1 MLYIKIL
8 INALFI
14 AAQIHVS
21 TKYQYRRS
29 FLVALS
35 YTIYVIIIL
44 PYVTFEYIYLYLS
57 LMLWLFFNACFFM
70 RDRLF
75 G

>member
-14 AAQIHVS
+14 GAQIHVS
-21 TKYQYRRS
+21 TKYQYKRS
-29 FLVALS
+29 FLVAFL
-35 YTIYVIIIL
+35 YTIYVSIIL
-44 PYVTFEYIYLYLS
+44 PYVTFGYIYLYLS
-57 LMLWLFFNACFFM
+57 VMLWLFFSASFFM

>member
-1 MLYIKIL
+1 MFYIKIL

-21 TKYQYRRS
+21 TKYQYKRS
-29 FLVALS
+29 FLVALL
-35 YTIYVIIIL
+35 YTIYVSIIF
-44 PYVTFEYIYLYLS
+44 PYVTFGYIYLYLS
-57 LMLWLFFNACFFM
+57 VMLWLFFSASFFM
-70 RDRLF
+70 RNRLF

>member
-1 MLYIKIL
+1 MFYIKIL

-21 TKYQYRRS
+21 TKYQYKRS
-29 FLVALS
+29 FLVALL
-35 YTIYVIIIL
+35 YTIYVSIIL
-44 PYVTFEYIYLYLS
+44 PYVTFGYIYLYLS
-57 LMLWLFFNACFFM
+57 VMLWLFFSASFFM

>member
-57 LMLWLFFNACFFM
+57 LMLWLFFSACFFM

>member
-1 MLYIKIL
+1 MFYIKIL

-14 AAQIHVS
+14 AAQVHVS
-21 TKYQYRRS
+21 TKYQYKRS
-29 FLVALS
+29 FLIALL
-35 YTIYVIIIL
+35 YTIYVSIIL

-57 LMLWLFFNACFFM
+57 LMLWLFFSASFFM

-75 G
+75 S

>member
-1 MLYIKIL
+1 MFYIKIL

-14 AAQIHVS
+14 AAQIRVS
-21 TKYQYRRS
+21 TKYQYKRS
-29 FLVALS
+29 FLVALL
-35 YTIYVIIIL
+35 YTIYVSIIL

-57 LMLWLFFNACFFM
+57 LMLWLFFSASFFM

-75 G
+75 S

>member
-1 MLYIKIL
+1 MFYIKIL

-21 TKYQYRRS
+21 TKYQYKRS
-29 FLVALS
+29 FLVALL
-35 YTIYVIIIL
+35 YTIYVSIIF
-44 PYVTFEYIYLYLS
+44 PYVTFGYIYLYLS
-57 LMLWLFFNACFFM
+57 VMLWLFFSASFFM